1 MATVIVV
8 TSGKGGV
15 GKTTSTAAL
24 GAALAQSGQNVVVV
38 DFDVGLRNL
47 DLVMGAERR
56 VVFDLINVVQ
66 GDAKLPQA
74 LIRDKRI
81 DTLSL
86 LPASQTR
93 DKDALT
99 AEGVARVIAELREKF
114 DWIICDSP
122 AGIERGAM
130 LAMHHADAAVVV
142 TNPEV
147 SSVRD
152 SDRIIG
158 MLNSKTAKAERGER
172 MDKHLLLTRYDP
184 ARAARGEML
193 KTEDVLEILSIPLL
207 GIIPESEEV
216 LRSSNLGTPVTIGQ
230 SEQRAGEGLHG
241 GCATA
246 ARRDAGR
253 EHSCRAARLHGTAV
267 RPEGRGM
274 NLMALFRRRNSAPV
288 ARERLQVLL
297 AHERAFVGQVRSA
310 RGAAGGDHRGDR
322 QACIDRARSGADQ
335 AGSRRSAVDAG
346 DRRGGAEHGGRCRF
360 EGHAKCAAGD
370 GVMTAGL
377 PVPARSAFVTARETT
392 SPTP

>member
-1 MATVIVV
+1 MAKVLVV

-47 DLVMGAERR
+47 DLVMGSERR

-74 LIRDKRI
+74 LIRDKRV

-86 LPASQTR
+86 LAASQTR

-99 AEGVARVIAELREKF
+99 MEGVSRVIGELKEKF
-114 DWIICDSP
+114 DWVICDSP
-122 AGIERGAM
+122 AGIEKGAV
-130 LAMHHADAAVVV
+130 LAMRHADMAVVV

-158 MLNSKTAKAERGER
+158 LLDSKTERAEKGER
-172 MDKHLLLTRYDP
+172 VEKHLLLTRYD
-184 ARAARGEML
+184 AGRAERGEML

-216 LRSSNLGTPVTIGQ
+216 LRASNMGAPVTLNAPQ
-230 SEQRAGEGLHG
+230 
-241 GCATA
+241 
-246 ARRDAGR
+246 
-253 EHSCRAARLHGTAV
+253 
-267 RPEGRGM
+267 
-274 NLMALFRRRNSAPV
+274 SAPARAYFDAVKRLRGETVEMSVPSDKKGIFAKLFGRRV
-288 ARERLQVLL
+288 A
-297 AHERAFVGQVRSA
+297 
-310 RGAAGGDHRGDR
+310 
-322 QACIDRARSGADQ
+322 
-335 AGSRRSAVDAG
+335 
-346 DRRGGAEHGGRCRF
+346 
-360 EGHAKCAAGD
+360 
-370 GVMTAGL
+370 
-377 PVPARSAFVTARETT
+377 
-392 SPTP
+392 